1 MKKSLHTVC
10 LLFFT
15 SLLMAQTV
23 TPVQTTL
30 LSKRTADW
38 CPNCGTWG
46 WNFSKAVLD
55 KTKDQD
61 IVFWNVHHSGGL
73 LNPTTDAIAKN
84 LGGSYQPIFFVNTD
98 VEDLGVSSGATSQTT
113 ALNNLQAYLDLF
125 KTEGAFV
132 GMGSEAIIDGS
143 NNVKVKAKV
152 KFYVASPVTEDFFI
166 GAYIVKKN
174 FVHPQASVG
183 NTAVHHSVLSESL
196 TPSAIF
202 GTKIVKGPVAA
213 NKEFT
218 VDFSYPNLKLH
229 NGKMSD
235 TKIVVV
241 MWRYDSVKKKY
252 VYNNSR
258 EVSLSTVSATKDEFN
273 DDAFNFNPVLDN
285 GKIHL
290 SFNQDITNPEVSM
303 VDLSGKSVNLSV
315 SLTSNKT
322 AEVNVNPIPA
332 GLYIIKVNAN
342 NTYKAKQIYYTN

>member
-1 MKKSLHTVC
+1 MNKSLHTVC
-10 LLFFT
+10 LLLFT
-15 SLLMAQTV
+15 SLIMAQAV
-23 TPVQTTL
+23 TPVQTIL

-46 WNFSKAVLD
+46 WNFSKSVLD

-73 LNPTTDAIAKN
+73 LNATTDAIAKN

-98 VEDLGVSSGATSQTT
+98 VEDLGVSSGATSQTN
-113 ALNNLQAYLDLF
+113 AINNLLAYLDLN
-125 KTEGAFV
+125 KAAGAFV

-152 KFYVASPVTEDFFI
+152 KFYEAASSVEDFFI

-196 TPSAIF
+196 TPNAIF

-218 VDFSYPNLKLH
+218 AEFSYPNLKLH

-241 MWRYDSVKKKY
+241 MWKYDSATKRY

-285 GKIHL
+285 GRINL
-290 SFNQDITNPEVSM
+290 TFNQDITNPVVSM
-303 VDLSGKSVNLSV
+303 VDLAGKSVNLNV

-322 AEVNVNPIPA
+322 AEVEVNAAPA
-332 GLYIIKVNAN
+332 GIYILKVQAN
-342 NTYKAKQIYYTN
+342 NTYKAKQIYYSN